1 MRKIRKLI
9 NLIICL
15 LVFTF
20 SFSFKLSE
28 LEFGETVQKGLKKSK
43 SYTLTNNNKV
53 NKLYTI
59 SAQGDKNIKI
69 SPNALNLKPLD
80 SRKFTI
86 EVTGK
91 GKVGEH
97 EYFLIVKDVNK
108 EKSKEGVDLNKIVR
122 IKQKYT
128 IK

>member
-28 LEFGETVQKGLKKSK
+28 LEFSEIVSKGTKKSK
-43 SYTLTNNNKV
+43 RYTLTNNNKV

-59 SAQGDKNIKI
+59 SVESDKNIKI

-80 SRKFTI
+80 SRNFTI

-97 EYFLIVKDVNK
+97 SYFLVIKEVNK